1 MHGTD
6 RMTSFRGTL
15 TGTVDQRGLVAL
27 QGMLRDSELG
37 SLETNPWRF
46 QLDDAGHL
54 KGSFLLTN
62 RFTNIYGQQV
72 VEYRY
77 TDVDTVR

>member
-1 MHGTD
+1 
-6 RMTSFRGTL
+6 
-15 TGTVDQRGLVAL
+15 
-27 QGMLRDSELG
+27 MLRDSELG
-37 SLETNPWRF
+37 SLETNRWRF